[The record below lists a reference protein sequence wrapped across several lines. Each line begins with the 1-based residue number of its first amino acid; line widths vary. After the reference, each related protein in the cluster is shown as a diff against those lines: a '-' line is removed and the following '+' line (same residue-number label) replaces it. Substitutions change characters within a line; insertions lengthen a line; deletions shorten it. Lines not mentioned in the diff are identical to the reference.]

1 MTTTTTEQ
9 QVRDQITWLAQDMV
23 RLEDWARHA
32 YMSRNYVRVG
42 ELHTQRE
49 EVQAER
55 SFLMRGLW
63 LQASR
68 RRKRD
73 SRTR

>member
-1 MTTTTTEQ
+1 MTTEQ
-9 QVRDQITWLAQDMV
+9 QIQDQVTWLAHDMV
-23 RLEDWARHA
+23 RLEEWAHDA
-32 YMSRNYVRVG
+32 YLRGNFVRVG

-68 RRKRD
+68 QRKRD